1 MGNPKR
7 LLKIAACLSG
17 LLVVLA
23 ILRHHRAGEFA
34 HEATPTLSHGSN
46 DHKKT
51 LTIAQSADA
60 DSLDPSDIASMDAL
74 NVARLLWGTLY
85 AISRDG
91 RVVPY
96 LAESSHYASDGHSI
110 TFKLRSNLRC
120 EGGGPLTA
128 TDVGYSFDRAADA
141 KNNFTGN
148 APGFVLPALGYIGSR
163 VDDPLTV
170 TLFLKKY
177 NPIALGL
184 LSEMMILCRKPYE
197 GMTRA
202 EAATHPVASGPYRMA
217 QWQHDDRIVLER
229 NKDFTLPAPA
239 YDRVTWR
246 VIPEA
251 STRSAELIAGNV
263 DIITNVAP
271 DQIDAIN
278 GSDTAKVETIAS
290 TRRIYMGFSQ
300 NPQFLATPGGRAIS
314 DPAVRMAM
322 QYAVD
327 VPTICEALLRV
338 PCTRSATMVFP
349 ANDHSGIAAIPY
361 DPGRAERQLDAA
373 GYPRGKDGVRFEIK
387 LQAPRDHFGGS
398 NLALAIG
405 QYLSD
410 IGIKTNVEIMDF
422 SATYLSLTRQHRAG
436 PLFLLG
442 SGGAR
447 WSPLY
452 DMSDLSSPD
461 AGINYTDWSDPEFFN
476 GWKRLD
482 ALIDDAQQQSIIN
495 DMLHVMHDRGT
506 WMLLYFQPDVY
517 GLSNSIS
524 WQPRADETI
533 SLD

>member
-1 MGNPKR
+1 MAAKR
-7 LLKIAACLSG
+7 SLQVI
-17 LLVVLA
+17 VVLCSA
-23 ILRHHRAGEFA
+23 MLLFAALCRHSRARNTDSDKSRSESAPFIKA
-34 HEATPTLSHGSN
+34 
-46 DHKKT
+46 

-74 NVARLLWGTLY
+74 NIARLLWGTLY
-85 AISRDG
+85 AVSRDG
-91 RVVPY
+91 RIVPY
-96 LAESSHYASDGHSI
+96 LAESSQYAADGRSI
-110 TFKLRSNLRC
+110 MFKLRQNLRC
-120 EGGGPLTA
+120 EGGGALTA
-128 TDVGYSFDRAADA
+128 SDVAYSFDRAADP
-141 KNNFTGN
+141 KSNFTGN
-148 APGFVLPALGYIGSR
+148 APGFVLPALGYIRSR

-184 LSEMMILCRKPYE
+184 LSEMMILCKKPYE

-217 QWQHDDRIVLER
+217 QWLHDDRIVLER
-229 NKDFTLPAPA
+229 NQDFTLPAPS
-239 YDRVTWR
+239 YDRVIWR

-278 GSDTAKVETIAS
+278 SSDTARVETIAS
-290 TRRIYMGFSQ
+290 TRRIYVGFSQ
-300 NPQFLATPGGRAIS
+300 NPQFLATKGGRAIS
-314 DPAVRMAM
+314 NSVVRMAM

-327 VPTICEALLRV
+327 VPTICEALLRAA
-338 PCTRSATMVFP
+338 CNRAATMVFP

-361 DPGRAERQLDAA
+361 DPERAERMLDAV

-387 LQAPRDHFGGS
+387 LQAPRDHFGGA
-398 NLALAIG
+398 NLALTIG
-405 QYLSD
+405 QYLND
-410 IGIKTNVEIMDF
+410 IGIKTDVDIMDF
-422 SATYLSLTRQHRAG
+422 SSVYLSLTRQHRAG

-442 SGGAR
+442 SGGAL

-461 AGINYTDWSDPEFFN
+461 AGINYTDWSDPEFFD
-476 GWKRLD
+476 GWKKLD
-482 ALIDDAQQQSIIN
+482 AAREEAQQQKIIN
-495 DMLHVMHDRGT
+495 EMLHVAHDRGT

-517 GLSNSIS
+517 GVSNFVS
-524 WQPRADETI
+524 WKPRADETI
-533 SLD
+533 TLD